1 MLKRKLKFKKMYL
14 IYIILCV
21 VLTIAI
27 VWLINKFVSNKMR
40 PVVHIVL
47 WSLIVFLGYT
57 TFMSV
62 YNELK
67 FNDIKNDRFKAS
79 IENLIDIR
87 DAQLAHNE
95 VKGQFTNNYDS
106 LVKFIETEKFTLTQ
120 RRDSSIVDEEMT
132 KRYGG
137 VTMMKD
143 ISIIDTLGFAS
154 VKDSL
159 FKTSTRYRT
168 MMNVPFAKEGT
179 KYTMNAGFIT
189 DNNDNKLSVF
199 EAFVKKADI
208 LYDQPKDLITKE
220 NQVMSVEAVNGDA
233 IRVGSM
239 QEVKTIGNWPKT
251 YGDNE

>member
-1 MLKRKLKFKKMYL
+1 MYL
-14 IYIILCV
+14 IYIILCIL
-21 VLTIAI
+21 LTVAI
-27 VWLINKFVSNKMR
+27 VWMINKFVSNKMR

-47 WSLIVFLGYT
+47 WALIVFLAYT

-67 FNDIKNDRFKAS
+67 FNDIKDDRFKAS
-79 IENLIDIR
+79 ITKLIDIR

-95 VKGQFTNNYDS
+95 VKGKFTKNFDS

-120 RRDSSIVDEEMT
+120 RRDSSIVDEEAT
-132 KRYGG
+132 KAYGG
-137 VTMMKD
+137 VTTYKD
-143 ISIIDTLGFAS
+143 IVITDTLGYAS

-159 FKTSTRYRT
+159 FKTSTRYKT

-179 KYTMNAGFIT
+179 TFKMDAGFIT
-189 DNNDNKLSVF
+189 DNNDNKLAVF
-199 EAFVKKADI
+199 EAYIEKAAI
-208 LYDQPKDLITKE
+208 LYDQPKDLILKE

-239 QEVKTIGNWPKT
+239 QEVKTIGNWPKN

>member
-1 MLKRKLKFKKMYL
+1 ML
-14 IYIILCV
+14 YIILCIP
-21 VLTIAI
+21 LTFLI

-47 WSLIVFLGYT
+47 WSLIAFLAYA

-62 YNELK
+62 YNEIK
-67 FNDIKNDRFKAS
+67 FNDIKKERYAEAINK
-79 IENLIDIR
+79 LKDIR

-95 VKGQFTNNYDS
+95 VKGEFTKSYDS
-106 LVKFIETEKFTLTQ
+106 LIKFIETEKFTLTQ
-120 RRDSSIVDEEMT
+120 RRDSSIVDEELT
-132 KRYGG
+132 KLYGG
-137 VTMMKD
+137 VTTYKD
-143 ISIIDTLGFAS
+143 IIIVDTLGYAS

-159 FKTSTRYRT
+159 FKNSTRYKT

-179 KYTMNAGFIT
+179 KFKMDAGFIT
-189 DNNDNKLSVF
+189 DNNDNKLPVF
-199 EAFVKKADI
+199 EASVKKAEI
-208 LYDQPKDLITKE
+208 LSDQPRDLILKE

-233 IRVGSM
+233 LRVGSM